1 VDLTN
6 KAVAGKPAAK
16 ALDRAGIELNYNT
29 VPFDPRKPFDPSG
42 IRIGTAA
49 VTSRGMT
56 PADMDRIAGWID
68 AVVAA
73 ESAGDEAA
81 VEKVGAE
88 VRDFTRGFPTPGM
101 PA

>member
-1 VDLTN
+1 MRVAWGDCARSD
-6 KAVAGKPAAK
+6 AVPGAN
-16 ALDRAGIELNYNT
+16 RRVT
-29 VPFDPRKPFDPSG
+29 VGRPG
-42 IRIGTAA
+42 WT
-49 VTSRGMT
+49 
-56 PADMDRIAGWID
+56 ADMDRIAGWID

-88 VRDFTRGFPTPGM
+88 VRDFTRGFPVPGM

>member
-1 VDLTN
+1 
-6 KAVAGKPAAK
+6 
-16 ALDRAGIELNYNT
+16 
-29 VPFDPRKPFDPSG
+29 
-42 IRIGTAA
+42 
-49 VTSRGMT
+49 MT

-68 AVVAA
+68 AVVSA